1 MADNKLIENYGYVPF
16 YYFQYVILALQIFL
30 TINYKNI
37 NNLLDKYIVNDI
49 YLLKQIKRIILSI
62 PLLLIIYY
70 DIRYSSFSFKNLG
83 VNPDYNN
90 TIKQILYICGSY
102 GIIQILAQD
111 AGITTPIVQEKLVQA
126 HFIFIFVS
134 VGMAFSLT
142 QNRSQSIIAL
152 MIYYHLKYVISEDIT
167 N

>member
-16 YYFQYVILALQIFL
+16 YYFQYVILGLQFYMI
-30 TINYKNI
+30 INYKYI
-37 NNLLDKYIVNDI
+37 NDLMDKYIGTN
-49 YLLKQIKRIILSI
+49 YSQKQLKRIILSI

-83 VNPDYNN
+83 VNPGYND
-90 TIKQILYICGSY
+90 TIKQILYIFGSY

-111 AGITTPIVQEKLVQA
+111 AGITTPIVQEKLIQA

-134 VGMAFSLT
+134 IGMAFSLT

-167 N
+167 